1 MTRPL
6 FLALVAYFAPAAPL
20 GRADEANHVSAPISA
35 VRVIDGDTLAVNGRV
50 IRLSGIDAPEI
61 GQTCDHNGH
70 PWSCG
75 VTAAL
80 DLRKSLTMSR
90 LSGLYCRIERKAR
103 YWEEATC
110 SASDKDLAESPRGQ
124 GAADTILL
132 VESHY
137 LGVVDRAKTPNSA
150 FGAASTKRP
159 RLMVP
164 TARRPIPILRHQGRQ
179 GETGLRFVT
188 PMMFGY
194 DKIEGRAVLRRRR
207 RHDGRLRA
215 PAFRPQ
221 RSGESAAPLSKL
233 CEHAVIAPMAS
244 RVERGATFP
253 CRASP
258 RDRRRH

>member
-6 FLALVAYFAPAAPL
+6 FLALIAYFAPVAPL

-110 SASDKDLAESPRGQ
+110 SVSDKDLAESLLRQ
-124 GAADTILL
+124 GAADTIPL
-132 VESHY
+132 VVSHY
-137 LGVVDRAKTPNSA
+137 LGVVDRAKNAKLGIWGGVHETPKDWIKAHRAETDPKYCVVKGVKS
-150 FGAASTKRP
+150 
-159 RLMVP
+159 
-164 TARRPIPILRHQGRQ
+164 
-179 GETGLRFVT
+179 ETGLRFVT

-194 DKIEGRAVLRRRR
+194 DKIEADARFCGVDDAMTA
-207 RHDGRLRA
+207 GY
-215 PAFRPQ
+215 
-221 RSGESAAPLSKL
+221 APLLSDQ
-233 CEHAVIAPMAS
+233 S
-244 RVERGATFP
+244 DQR
-253 CRASP
+253 
-258 RDRRRH
+258 